1 MCESKVY
8 INEGGEL
15 RLIAD
20 EVVSMISK
28 GNGYVFI
35 DIAGRTYEIQE
46 VVIEFIDFV
55 QHKVILKSVIDKN

>member
-8 INEGGEL
+8 INEEGEL

-20 EVVSMISK
+20 EVVSMIPK

-35 DIAGRTYEIQE
+35 DIVGRTYEVQE

-55 QHKVILKSVIDKN
+55 QHRVILKKVVNKS